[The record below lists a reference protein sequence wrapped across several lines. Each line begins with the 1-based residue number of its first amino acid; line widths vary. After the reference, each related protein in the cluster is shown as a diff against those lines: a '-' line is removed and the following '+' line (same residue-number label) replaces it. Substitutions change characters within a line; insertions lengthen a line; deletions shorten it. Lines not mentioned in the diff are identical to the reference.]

1 MCQLILK
8 YVFVKE
14 LFVLQVFFLSLH
26 LAGDFLSVAPQ
37 NQIKYC
43 NLQNWFILDKYFFVI
58 AFSVFASFFGH

>member
-37 NQIKYC
+37 NQIEYC
-43 NLQNWFILDKYFFVI
+43 NLQN
-58 AFSVFASFFGH
+58 